1 MAGGSTV
8 MVIIMIFIP
17 TVIIQNQFLATV
29 ILTKSLGK
37 RLWSEIILKGK
48 IRGNTPLFVYHL
60 KLLIM
65 KKDKIV
71 VFPIVITPTDD
82 PKIKYTVNVPDL
94 DRDTQGR
101 TIAEA
106 IDMGKD
112 LIGTMSLVEDLPES
126 NAKIPKTKNNE
137 IATLVT
143 VNISEYKRKN
153 DNRVVKKTLTIPNY
167 LNEEGKEAGLNFSAI
182 LADGI
187 KAKLGI
193 E

>member
-1 MAGGSTV
+1 M
-8 MVIIMIFIP
+8 
-17 TVIIQNQFLATV
+17 
-29 ILTKSLGK
+29 
-37 RLWSEIILKGK
+37 
-48 IRGNTPLFVYHL
+48 YHL

-112 LIGTMSLVEDLPES
+112 LIGTMSLNQML
-126 NAKIPKTKNNE
+126 KFLKPKTMKLLLWLLL
-137 IATLVT
+137 IFR
-143 VNISEYKRKN
+143 NISEKMIT
-153 DNRVVKKTLTIPNY
+153 V
-167 LNEEGKEAGLNFSAI
+167 
-182 LADGI
+182 
-187 KAKLGI
+187 
-193 E
+193 

>member
-1 MAGGSTV
+1 
-8 MVIIMIFIP
+8 
-17 TVIIQNQFLATV
+17 
-29 ILTKSLGK
+29 
-37 RLWSEIILKGK
+37 
-48 IRGNTPLFVYHL
+48 
-60 KLLIM
+60 
-65 KKDKIV
+65 
-71 VFPIVITPTDD
+71 
-82 PKIKYTVNVPDL
+82 
-94 DRDTQGR
+94 DTQGR